1 MPARTGV
8 VWYNFGGWNVG
19 EGGSGRQKHVALNN
33 DLKYGGI
40 KFMYE
45 NSLKY

>member
-1 MPARTGV
+1 MPARTGMIQF
-8 VWYNFGGWNVG
+8 WGLERGG
-19 EGGSGRQKHVALNN
+19 GGSGRQTNLALNN

>member
-1 MPARTGV
+1 MVQYWGV
-8 VWYNFGGWNVG
+8 GMWGRGGS
-19 EGGSGRQKHVALNN
+19 GGSGRQKHVALNN